1 MDAKY
6 VYLKGQNRKMYIEK
20 YKSYKEFVETIKE
33 REKTYCKDSSHY
45 LAKNWDS
52 KDTSWIG
59 IDNYETAESY
69 LLNGWENHLE
79 MMKKEIDKNINLMDN
94 KKVIKQYSDVCGFA
108 PIVPNALLGLPN
120 CMLNTHKDVKKSKII
135 KFLFEMNKP
144 WTYSSKQ
151 IIEKYSKILANIAI
165 LEKNGY
171 RCRIELNGTFS
182 NMHEN
187 QTIVGCNILV
197 KSENQL
203 FDVKRLCFPLVH
215 SAMSR
220 LFGFAWEN
228 SLPIK
233 DNYHIS
239 GMGQALYLWNK
250 IDRDEVLNAL
260 NERNEKIVYVSMDTD
275 ENELLKGGEAK

>member
-20 YKSYKEFVETIKE
+20 YKSYKEFVEMIKE

-45 LAKNWDS
+45 LAKNWYS

-94 KKVIKQYSDVCGFA
+94 KKVVKQYSDVCGFA
-108 PIVPNALLGLPN
+108 PIVPNVLLGLPN

-144 WTYSSKQ
+144 WTYSSKE

-182 NMHEN
+182 NIHGN
-187 QTIVGCNILV
+187 QTIVGFNILV

-233 DNYHIS
+233 DNYHTS

-250 IDRDEVLNAL
+250 TDRDEVLNAL
-260 NERNEKIVYVSMDTD
+260 NERNEKIVYVSMNTN

>member
-20 YKSYKEFVETIKE
+20 YISYKEFVETIKE

-52 KDTSWIG
+52 KDIRWIG

-94 KKVIKQYSDVCGFA
+94 KKVVKQYSDVCGFA

-182 NMHEN
+182 NMHGN
-187 QTIVGCNILV
+187 QTIVACNILV

-233 DNYHIS
+233 DNYHND
-239 GMGQALYLWNK
+239 GMGHALYLWNK

-260 NERNEKIVYVSMDTD
+260 NEINEKIVYVSMNTN